1 MIAAILI
8 GVAALLVALEVF
20 SLRAIENVGLTF
32 EADHSLTAPGEEI
45 VMRYTVSNASFLP
58 IMYTALSVYFDGKVV
73 VRESEQWKKDNVFQD
88 FSGVYVDR
96 KLFLP
101 PHRRVSGRIRF
112 SYENRGV
119 HEIGR
124 IYLETGDYL
133 GLRSVVRSPKG
144 GNKIVCT
151 APLSDQDLELTP
163 FGGLLGEVSVLRFLH
178 EDPCLVAGYREYTG
192 REPMKQISW
201 TQTAKTG
208 ELMVKLQDHTADAD
222 VAVLVELGAGSSD
235 TCERCLALTRSVC
248 EFLEERKIPYELISN
263 GDLGFSAKGL
273 GKGHLYPI
281 LRAIGL
287 SSNTGYTGFADAVER
302 CILEKRP
309 DRTFIVISPDLEEK
323 LLQRLQAKSEH
334 RVFVLGREEA
344 ES

>member
-8 GVAALLVALEVF
+8 GVAVLLVALEVF

-45 VMRYTVSNASFLP
+45 VLRYTVSNASFLP

-124 IYLETGDYL
+124 IYDAIKAEDYA
-133 GLRSVVRSPKG
+133 GRPALR
-144 GNKIVCT
+144 CT
-151 APLSDQDLELTP
+151 LAQ
-163 FGGLLGEVSVLRFLH
+163 GWKQNRLH
-178 EDPCLVAGYREYTG
+178 CP
-192 REPMKQISW
+192 
-201 TQTAKTG
+201 
-208 ELMVKLQDHTADAD
+208 
-222 VAVLVELGAGSSD
+222 
-235 TCERCLALTRSVC
+235 AL
-248 EFLEERKIPYELISN
+248 
-263 GDLGFSAKGL
+263 
-273 GKGHLYPI
+273 
-281 LRAIGL
+281 
-287 SSNTGYTGFADAVER
+287 
-302 CILEKRP
+302 
-309 DRTFIVISPDLEEK
+309 
-323 LLQRLQAKSEH
+323 
-334 RVFVLGREEA
+334 
-344 ES
+344 

>member
-1 MIAAILI
+1 
-8 GVAALLVALEVF
+8 
-20 SLRAIENVGLTF
+20 
-32 EADHSLTAPGEEI
+32 
-45 VMRYTVSNASFLP
+45 
-58 IMYTALSVYFDGKVV
+58 
-73 VRESEQWKKDNVFQD
+73 
-88 FSGVYVDR
+88 
-96 KLFLP
+96 
-101 PHRRVSGRIRF
+101 
-112 SYENRGV
+112 
-119 HEIGR
+119 
-124 IYLETGDYL
+124 
-133 GLRSVVRSPKG
+133 
-144 GNKIVCT
+144 
-151 APLSDQDLELTP
+151 
-163 FGGLLGEVSVLRFLH
+163 
-178 EDPCLVAGYREYTG
+178 
-192 REPMKQISW
+192 MKQISW